1 MSDVPGKFYIGQIR
15 RSGTSGS
22 SPGFL
27 IGEADPPDPVN
38 PPGSSGRGAGAGLS
52 LDDNGDIQLGKEE
65 YGGNR
70 FIDLTEWE
78 EGGFSDLQIG
88 TPDFNLYAYFY
99 QDSENRGFFI
109 EAVTTNPNN
118 VSSFIS
124 ADVDDTTNLATSEL
138 RVFKS
143 GFGTT
148 RLLITSEDEPVL
160 QDGIHQF
167 GLKYISNYFTNGSQN
182 DRWIPDWGAVKGYV
196 DSNFP
201 EWSERE
207 NNTVLFDKN
216 YIIGNDAARTGN
228 ILFDFTGAKLG
239 AETEMRHADASAF
252 TFPAEAMLMFD
263 TADISTTE
271 DNYFLFVLTDKTAS
285 SEVVKVF
292 HALEGGL

>member
-1 MSDVPGKFYIGQIR
+1 MSDVAGKFFIGQIR

-38 PPGSSGRGAGAGLS
+38 PPGSVPGGGEIGAGAGLS
-52 LDDNGDIQLGKEE
+52 IDQNQDIRLGEHDSDNTVQVIDINDYYDLYNEEAKLEIKGEAVETDIPEVNFGTNLLNGDYGAYLFQRVENVNPFFSAQSVLGA
-65 YGGNR
+65 Y
-70 FIDLTEWE
+70 
-78 EGGFSDLQIG
+78 
-88 TPDFNLYAYFY
+88 NL
-99 QDSENRGFFI
+99 
-109 EAVTTNPNN
+109 
-118 VSSFIS
+118 
-124 ADVDDTTNLATSEL
+124 
-138 RVFKS
+138 
-143 GFGTT
+143 
-148 RLLITSEDEPVL
+148 
-160 QDGIHQF
+160 
-167 GLKYISNYFTNGSQN
+167 NGSIEILINIDSNANTFAKVIDDVNNKGLEN
-182 DRWIPDWGAVKGYV
+182 DNDYEANFTARSLVTKQYV

-216 YIIGNDAARTGN
+216 YIIGNAAARTGN

>member
-1 MSDVPGKFYIGQIR
+1 MSDVPGKFFIGQIR

-38 PPGSSGRGAGAGLS
+38 PDGTGVGV
-52 LDDNGDIQLGKEE
+52 
-65 YGGNR
+65 NR
-70 FIDLTEWE
+70 FTQLVD
-78 EGGFSDLQIG
+78 
-88 TPDFNLYAYFY
+88 TPESYTGQNGKFIKVNS
-99 QDSENRGFFI
+99 SENAL
-109 EAVTTNPNN
+109 E
-118 VSSFIS
+118 
-124 ADVDDTTNLATSEL
+124 
-138 RVFKS
+138 
-143 GFGTT
+143 FG
-148 RLLITSEDEPVL
+148 D
-160 QDGIHQF
+160 
-167 GLKYISNYFTNGSQN
+167 
-182 DRWIPDWGAVKGYV
+182 
-196 DSNFP
+196 FP

-216 YIIGNDAARTGN
+216 YIIGNAAARTGN

-252 TFPAEAMLMFD
+252 TFPSEAMLMFD
-263 TADISTTE
+263 TSDISTTD